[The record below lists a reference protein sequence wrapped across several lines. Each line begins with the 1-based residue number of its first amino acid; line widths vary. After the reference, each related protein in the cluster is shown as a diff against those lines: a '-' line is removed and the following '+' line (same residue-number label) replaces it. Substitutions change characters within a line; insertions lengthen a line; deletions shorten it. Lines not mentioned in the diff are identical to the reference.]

1 MNANSLIG
9 IVLINRE
16 FGYCKIVSH
25 ENQRIKIHFCGTQR
39 ESWYSNSVLRTD
51 FEWTP
56 MSVGLKCRVNDK
68 GICTVISPSIKVN
81 EMSGVH
87 EYLVEFD
94 DESGEK
100 IYVGERDLWPIPD
113 SLVETPRT
121 QISSL
126 KPEAFHSWRSREFFQ
141 RALINLQKETCGIY
155 ALASSRIELMPHQA
169 FVVGTVVDDI
179 SWRYI
184 LADEVGLG
192 KTVEAGVIAHQLLAE
207 KPDARILILCPGPL
221 SRQWLVEMHVSFGG
235 RDFHLLDLH
244 NPVNVDLNNWSRV
257 ICSLKL
263 ATRDY
268 MNKIISVNWDLIIID
283 EAHHLIWNHE
293 QYKLVQKLS
302 TQIPRI
308 LLLSAVPAR
317 SREKELLKLLQLVEP
332 DRYSDNSVIAEKF
345 SELYALQSSIGRRI
359 RILSRYL
366 DRGISDEESLE
377 IIHESADKLFA
388 LEILCDDTDLLTAY
402 TKIKEIHDYQEITIR
417 YQNLIDV
424 VIARYRINRRIL
436 KNRRSHLIDNS
447 FMVRVPRLFDI
458 STFAPSPLELQVT
471 NLTVDLLLS
480 IKENI
485 SIELFQSIV
494 RLTMQ
499 SLCDPVALYGLMIA
513 LSFEEDAVDQSN
525 VFLDSNLIY
534 DYEERDQ
541 VIEAIAAKLGRH
553 LDRGILKRL
562 IELLKLS
569 IDTESSS
576 RLNKLIEVVK
586 SQDEYKLKKQIIFAG
601 TYGTAEYISY
611 ELIKIF
617 GKNSVAT
624 FTHDLSDDEKEQ
636 EVTKFKRNSDCFLL
650 ISDESGGEGRNF
662 QFADQ
667 IIHYDLPWSVASVEQ
682 RIGRL
687 DRIGRSRAVKSIVI
701 VPDNSLERDWL
712 SCLELGFSVFTESIS
727 GLEFMLRGTEKNIIC
742 SLFGRD
748 SNSLEQLIQSIKSDC
763 DTEKSTDDADALTD
777 ATSFKKTSH
786 YLKALSAT
794 SDHELE
800 DSFPNFFRII
810 SRPESAKKV
819 TDRKDLNLN
828 IWRFKPGDVSQ
839 FNLVGLEKLGDKELH
854 ERYGTFSR
862 TVARDRPDLE
872 FFSIGHPLIDSVSAL
887 TSLVAKGRTFA
898 IKIKS
903 SHLVKAG
910 HYFLVKWKFT
920 SSIDDESDQTNKVD
934 RLLSLRNVF
943 TIFDIN
949 SEEQISE
956 LVSDEMY
963 KVIHSNLGVQ
973 NLNLEVLIDELGQL
987 TEDWGPLVS
996 VLLKKSE
1003 CSAKTLYEIKYKSL
1017 DDQLILEFKDSI
1029 EKFSLSVLED
1039 QEQLASQFD
1048 TYIKCF
1054 AKISPIIDSI
1064 GIIVVGKA

>member
-1 MNANSLIG
+1 MDANSLIG

-16 FGYCKIVSH
+16 FGYCKIVDH
-25 ENQRIKIHFCGTQR
+25 ENQRVKIHFCGTQR

-51 FEWTP
+51 FEWAPIT
-56 MSVGLKCRVNDK
+56 VGLQCRVEK
-68 GICTVISPSIKVN
+68 RGTCTIISPSIKVN
-81 EMSGVH
+81 ELSGVH

-94 DESGEK
+94 DESGERLH
-100 IYVGERDLWPIPD
+100 VSERDLWPIPD

-121 QISSL
+121 QVLSL
-126 KPEAFHSWRSREFFQ
+126 KPEAFQSWRCRELFQ
-141 RALINLQKETCGIY
+141 RALINLQKETSGIY

-169 FVVGTVVDDI
+169 FVVGTVVDDN

-192 KTVEAGVIAHQLLAE
+192 KTIEAGVIAHQLLAE

-244 NPVNVDLNNWSRV
+244 NPINVDLENWSRV

-268 MNKIISVNWDLIIID
+268 MNKIISTNWDLIIID

-293 QYKLVQKLS
+293 QYELVKKLS

-317 SREKELLKLLQLVEP
+317 SREKELLRLLQLVEP
-332 DRYSDNSVIAEKF
+332 ERYSENSVITEKF
-345 SELYALQSSIGRRI
+345 SELYAIQASVGRRI

-366 DRGISDEESLE
+366 EQGITDEESLE
-377 IIHESADKLFA
+377 IIHESADKLFS
-388 LEILCDDTDLLTAY
+388 LEILCDDTDLVDAQ

-417 YQNLIDV
+417 YQNLIDD

-436 KNRRSHLIDNS
+436 KNRRAHLIDNS
-447 FMVRVPRLFDI
+447 FMIKVPRLFDI
-458 STFAPSPLELQVT
+458 FTYEPSPLELQVT

-485 SIELFQSIV
+485 SVELFQCIV
-494 RLTMQ
+494 KITMQ

-513 LSFEEDAVDQSN
+513 LSFEEDAVDQSDI
-525 VFLDSNLIY
+525 FLDSNLIY
-534 DYEERDQ
+534 DYEDRDE
-541 VIEAIAAKLGRH
+541 VIEILASKLGCH
-553 LDRGILKRL
+553 IDRDILKRL

-569 IDTESSS
+569 IDTESSP
-576 RLNKLIEVVK
+576 RLNKLIDVVK
-586 SQDEYKLKKQIIFAG
+586 SQDGFKSKKQIIFAG

-611 ELIKIF
+611 ELIKLF
-617 GKNSVAT
+617 GKNAIAT

-636 EVTKFKRNSDCFLL
+636 EVTKFRRNSDCFLL

-667 IIHYDLPWSVASVEQ
+667 IIHYDLPWSVAAVEQ

-687 DRIGRSRAVKSIVI
+687 DRIGRSSSVKSIVI
-701 VPDNSLERDWL
+701 VPDASMERDWF

-727 GLEFMLRGTEKNIIC
+727 GLEFMLRETEKNIIC

-748 SNSLEQLIQSIKSDC
+748 STPLEELIQLIKGDC
-763 DTEKSTDDADALTD
+763 DRERSSDDADALTD

-786 YLKALSAT
+786 YLKALSAS
-794 SDHELE
+794 SDLQLE
-800 DSFPNFFRII
+800 DSFPNFFRMI

-819 TDRKDLNLN
+819 TDRKDLNLK

-839 FNLVGLEKLGDKELH
+839 FKLVGLEKLGDKELH

-862 TVARDRPDLE
+862 SVARDRPDLE
-872 FFSIGHPLIDSVSAL
+872 FFSIGHPLIDSVSSL
-887 TSLVAKGRTFA
+887 TTQIARGRTFA
-898 IKIKS
+898 VKIKS
-903 SHLVKAG
+903 SVLINTG

-920 SSIDDESDQTNKVD
+920 SQIDEQFDKTNKVD

-949 SEEQISE
+949 SEEQIPE
-956 LVSDEMY
+956 IVGDEMY
-963 KVIHSNLGVQ
+963 RAIHSNLGVE
-973 NLNLEVLIDELGQL
+973 NLNPEVIINELGQL
-987 TEDWGPLVS
+987 TEEWGLSVS
-996 VLLKKSE
+996 ELLMKSE
-1003 CSAKTLYEIKYKSL
+1003 CSAQVLYESKYKTL
-1017 DDQLILEFKDSI
+1017 DDHLILEFRDSI
-1029 EKFSLSVLED
+1029 KKLSFSILED
-1039 QEQLASQFD
+1039 QEQLASQLD
-1048 TYIKCF
+1048 SYITSL
-1054 AKISPIIDSI
+1054 ANISPMIDSI
-1064 GIIVVGKA
+1064 GIIVVRKA

>member
-1 MNANSLIG
+1 MDANSLIG
-9 IVLINRE
+9 IVLINKE
-16 FGYCKIVSH
+16 FGYCKIVDH
-25 ENQRIKIHFCGTQR
+25 ENQRVKIHFCGTKR
-39 ESWYSNSVLRTD
+39 ESWYSNSVLSKD

-56 MSVGLKCRVNDK
+56 ISVGLKCQVEKR
-68 GICTVISPSIKVN
+68 GTCTIISPSIKVN
-81 EMSGVH
+81 ELSGVH

-100 IYVGERDLWPIPD
+100 IHVSERELWPIPD

-121 QISSL
+121 QVASL
-126 KPEAFHSWRSREFFQ
+126 KPEALDNWRCRELLQ
-141 RALINLQKETCGIY
+141 RALINLQKETSGIY

-221 SRQWLVEMHVSFGG
+221 ARQWLVEMHVSFGG

-244 NPVNVDLNNWSRV
+244 SPINVDLNTWSRV

-268 MNKIISVNWDLIIID
+268 INKIISANWDLIIID
-283 EAHHLIWNHE
+283 EAHHLIWNNE
-293 QYKLVQKLS
+293 QYNLAEKLS
-302 TQIPRI
+302 TKTPRI

-317 SREKELLKLLQLVEP
+317 SREKELLRLLQLVEP
-332 DRYSDNSVIAEKF
+332 NRYSDNSVMAEKF
-345 SELYALQSSIGRRI
+345 SELYASQASIGRRI
-359 RILSRYL
+359 RILARYL
-366 DRGISDEESLE
+366 DQGINDEESLK
-377 IIHESADKLFA
+377 IINESADKLFA
-388 LEILCDDTDLLTAY
+388 LEILCDDVELIDACN
-402 TKIKEIHDYQEITIR
+402 KIKEIHDHQEITSR
-417 YQNLIDV
+417 YQNLIET

-447 FMVRVPRLFDI
+447 LMIRVPRLFNI
-458 STFAPSPLELQVT
+458 FFYEPSPLELQIT

-480 IKENI
+480 IKEDI
-485 SIELFQSIV
+485 PVELFQSIV
-494 RLTMQ
+494 RITMQ

-513 LSFEEDAVDQSN
+513 LSFEEDADDQSDI
-525 VFLDSNLIY
+525 FLDSNLIY

-541 VIEAIAAKLGRH
+541 VIEVLASKLGSY
-553 LDRGILKRL
+553 LDADILKRL

-576 RLNKLIEVVK
+576 RLDKLIEILK
-586 SQDEYKLKKQIIFAG
+586 NPDNFKLKKQIIFAG

-611 ELIKIF
+611 ELTKLF
-617 GKNSVAT
+617 GINAVAT
-624 FTHDLSDDEKEQ
+624 FTHDLSDEEKEQ

-662 QFADQ
+662 QFADR

-687 DRIGRSRAVKSIVI
+687 DRIGRSSPVESIVI
-701 VPDNSLERDWL
+701 APTSSLECDWS
-712 SCLELGFSVFTESIS
+712 SCLERGFSVFTESIS
-727 GLEFMLRGTEKNIIC
+727 GLEFMLRETEKNIIC
-742 SLFGRD
+742 SLFGHD
-748 SNSLEQLIQSIKSDC
+748 STSLEDLIQSIKEDC
-763 DTEKSTDDADALTD
+763 DREKSSDDADALTD

-794 SDHELE
+794 SDLQLE
-800 DSFPNFFRII
+800 DSFPNYFRTI

-819 TDRKDLNLN
+819 TDRKDLNLK

-839 FNLVGLEKLGDKELH
+839 FKLIGLEKFGDKELH

-862 TVARDRPDLE
+862 SVARDRPDLE
-872 FFSIGHPLIDSVSAL
+872 FFSIGHPLIDSVSLL
-887 TSLVAKGRTFA
+887 TSLIARGRTFA
-898 IKIKS
+898 VKIKS
-903 SHLVKAG
+903 SDLVRTG
-910 HYFLVKWKFT
+910 HYFFVKWKFN
-920 SSIDDESDQTNKVD
+920 SQINDECYQVNKVD

-949 SEEQISE
+949 SNEQISE

-963 KVIHSNLGVQ
+963 KVIRSNLGVE
-973 NLNLEVLIDELGQL
+973 NLNGEKLIDELGQL

-996 VLLKKSE
+996 DLLKMSE
-1003 CSAKTLYEIKYKSL
+1003 CSAQALYESKYKNL
-1017 DDQLILEFKDSI
+1017 DNQLVLEFRDSI
-1029 EKFSLSVLED
+1029 EKLSLSILED
-1039 QEQLASQFD
+1039 HEELANQLIS
-1048 TYIKCF
+1048 YIESFTKV
-1054 AKISPIIDSI
+1054 IPIIDSI
-1064 GIIVVGKA
+1064 GIIVVRKA